1 MEGSYSR
8 VWQLCRPTAA
18 SAAKLPRPEF
28 AFFVATLV
36 GTVRNE
42 IAACDE
48 KAYATL
54 PLADAR
60 TLLFFESEAEVRAFA
75 ATVSPSFFSQYQ
87 NFIQLNLGSEQR
99 NWFIDPKGVVHFPSS
114 AAHPSK
120 TAAGATGVPA
130 GLSTGLLGLA
140 VGDKELD
147 KVKVVSA
154 TLAYAKELESIV

>member
-8 VWQLCRPTAA
+8 VWQLCRPAPA

-48 KAYATL
+48 KAYTTL

-75 ATVSPSFFSQYQ
+75 ATVRLLASDS
-87 NFIQLNLGSEQR
+87 
-99 NWFIDPKGVVHFPSS
+99 VH
-114 AAHPSK
+114 HL
-120 TAAGATGVPA
+120 T
-130 GLSTGLLGLA
+130 
-140 VGDKELD
+140 
-147 KVKVVSA
+147 
-154 TLAYAKELESIV
+154 ES